1 MPRRS
6 TIQRTS
12 SKMRHARLICT
23 TRSVRTRDLT
33 NWFVTLRYASFGNI
47 ERDATA
53 AIPRRGMR
61 TSGTNDR
68 QCTRSSFVVSHAVRR
83 RRRCRR
89 RGVDRDGHHRH
100 AARPH
105 GRTLVGRR
113 PIRRWRAG
121 VSRCLVDTDIAP
133 CPRDE
138 RRPVRCRDGRW
149 GGRIKSAPRADDD
162 DGKRGGGDD
171 GVSPPPSAT
180 TATSSS
186 SAPTS
191 STSPSSS
198 SNSAWTGEYASSH
211 AKNLRVP
218 PHPPNCI
225 LLLAHTPWRRRK
237 QCLRY
242 IVVVVAAA
250 AAAEH
255 RKSIKYTQHRADL
268 GRPNAMTGLTGRGGE
283 RGLLIFTSLTDD
295 IIFEMR
301 CGRARENYSSSEAL
315 LSLRNLKNTNS
326 YDELLDRR
334 PDRKTRVLRSKK
346 ADFQAG
352 THVGTHVRTL
362 RHLPT

>member
-1 MPRRS
+1 MIVNVHDRRS
-6 TIQRTS
+6 SYRTLFDVVVVVVVAASTGTGIIGMPPAHMGGRSWAGGQYGDGGPACQDASSTRTS
-12 SKMRHARLICT
+12 RHAPA
-23 TRSVRTRDLT
+23 TRDGPSGVEMGDGAAGSSPPPAPMT
-33 NWFVTLRYASFGNI
+33 T
-47 ERDATA
+47 TA
-53 AIPRRGMR
+53 RG
-61 TSGTNDR
+61 
-68 QCTRSSFVVSHAVRR
+68 
-83 RRRCRR
+83 
-89 RGVDRDGHHRH
+89 
-100 AARPH
+100 
-105 GRTLVGRR
+105 
-113 PIRRWRAG
+113 
-121 VSRCLVDTDIAP
+121 
-133 CPRDE
+133 
-138 RRPVRCRDGRW
+138 
-149 GGRIKSAPRADDD
+149 
-162 DGKRGGGDD
+162 GGGDD

-255 RKSIKYTQHRADL
+255 RKSIKYTQPRADL

>member
-1 MPRRS
+1 MDLSLVHTFLPASSSPQTIVWHFPLSPLPHQISSTSSSQSFPVNLSWLSRCILVRGSSPSDILRPPIVSPFLVYRSQRRTPRVCLKHDRGIRRHFHSNDQSSPPLPPVPRPCFRSTIVVVIVVKKNVPRRS

-162 DGKRGGGDD
+162 DGKRGGG
-171 GVSPPPSAT
+171 G
-180 TATSSS
+180 
-186 SAPTS
+186 
-191 STSPSSS
+191 
-198 SNSAWTGEYASSH
+198 
-211 AKNLRVP
+211 
-218 PHPPNCI
+218 
-225 LLLAHTPWRRRK
+225 RRRIAASIGND
-237 QCLRY
+237 RN
-242 IVVVVAAA
+242 IVIVRTDVVHVAVVVV
-250 AAAEH
+250 E
-255 RKSIKYTQHRADL
+255 
-268 GRPNAMTGLTGRGGE
+268 
-283 RGLLIFTSLTDD
+283 
-295 IIFEMR
+295 
-301 CGRARENYSSSEAL
+301 
-315 LSLRNLKNTNS
+315 
-326 YDELLDRR
+326 
-334 PDRKTRVLRSKK
+334 
-346 ADFQAG
+346 
-352 THVGTHVRTL
+352 
-362 RHLPT
+362 